1 MHLPRSLGTGLGQR
15 LEKAPAVQV
24 ILEDG
29 FAAVA
34 AIHDVIDGIGVL
46 DAKLAGHARRLQARA
61 VWVNPQNLRF
71 CGTDPFTSREGSCQ

>member
-46 DAKLAGHARRLQARA
+46 DAKACGPCAQAAGAGGLGQSPKPA
-61 VWVNPQNLRF
+61 VLR
-71 CGTDPFTSREGSCQ
+71 D